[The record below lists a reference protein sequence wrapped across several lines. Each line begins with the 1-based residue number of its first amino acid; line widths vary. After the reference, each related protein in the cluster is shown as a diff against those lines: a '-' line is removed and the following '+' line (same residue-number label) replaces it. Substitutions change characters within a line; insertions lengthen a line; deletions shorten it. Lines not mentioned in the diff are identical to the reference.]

1 MKKNIIKIVA
11 ISFLLLS
18 TQGIAAT
25 DNLDFKV
32 KIAIYQKL
40 CTVNDN
46 KPITVDFKD
55 MIISEIDGV
64 KYQEPIK
71 FTLTCEDSADN
82 PALKVRFENNTGAS
96 FDNTLLRTS
105 DIELGI
111 RIDANGNKL
120 NLGEWAPFKFNDL
133 DSQLKLTATPVPSG
147 RGGINDGLLT
157 ASALLTVEYE

>member
-1 MKKNIIKIVA
+1 MKEFIMKIVA

-18 TQGIAAT
+18 TQGFAAT
-25 DNLDFKV
+25 DNLNFTVKV
-32 KIAIYQKL
+32 AIYQKL

-64 KYQEPIK
+64 KYKEPIIYD
-71 FTLTCEDSADN
+71 LECEDSADN
-82 PALKVRFENNTGAS
+82 PALKLRFENNTGAS
-96 FDNTLLRTS
+96 FDRTLLRTS

-111 RIDANGNKL
+111 RIDANDNKL
-120 NLGEWAPFKFNDL
+120 SLGDWVPFNFNAL
-133 DSQLKLTATPVPSG
+133 PVLTATPVPSG

-157 ASALLTVEYE
+157 ASALLTVEYD